1 MIEVF
6 NALYSQA
13 LMKAR
18 RAEDPSNFVLVEQ
31 MEYPSP
37 LTETAPTAGSSVR
50 RRGLSRGRR
59 TLFDDENVYEVQ
71 AQWKARG
78 WFELRERN
86 EARELRPEGAATF

>member
-1 MIEVF
+1 
-6 NALYSQA
+6 
-13 LMKAR
+13 
-18 RAEDPSNFVLVEQ
+18 

-37 LTETAPTAGSSVR
+37 LTESAPASGSSVR

-86 EARELRPEGAATF
+86 EASGASLSTLLAPSNAAPGGHVYAPFCPRGQWFPSF